1 MNMILVWTLRIIT
14 FILGIVPLILAIPA
28 GLLYVISEGLE
39 DYLYFKEIKDKDR
52 FQKEM
57 LDNIKEKSKNL

>member
-1 MNMILVWTLRIIT
+1 MILVWTLRIIT